1 MTKRFAYIVIL
12 LLAGGEVFAQEAS
25 IIQVIK
31 VPTLVDTMTVMPY
44 LTGSMNLFS
53 GKAFLEN
60 ATGAGFGAGLSFDMT
75 KEGQKAGFLFDFA
88 FQDMSGFA
96 ANGNYV
102 RNPADSVLEPA
113 DAYHYWYYLVFEPF
127 LKLQTSG
134 KQKGYFIIGASVGFA
149 VLSETVSIGQKLTEY
164 TAWDQTP
171 YGNRFRFD
179 LRAGVGVELAKIH
192 GHELILEARAGYP
205 LTNVITNYAN
215 IYGGNGPG
223 NWMIITIQG
232 NLGLRL

>member
-1 MTKRFAYIVIL
+1 MF
-12 LLAGGEVFAQEAS
+12 AGGGAWAQDAS

-44 LTGSMNLFS
+44 LTGSLNLFS
-53 GKAFLEN
+53 GKAFLDN
-60 ATGAGFGAGLSFDMT
+60 ATGAGFGAGLTFDMT
-75 KEGQKAGFLFDFA
+75 KEGQKTGFMFDFA
-88 FQDMSGFA
+88 FQDMAGFA

-102 RNPADSVLEPA
+102 RIPSDSILVSA
-113 DAYHYWYYLVFEPF
+113 DAYHYWYYLLFEPF
-127 LKLQTSG
+127 LKLQTGG

-149 VLSETVSIGQKLTEY
+149 VLSETVSIGQGQTEY
-164 TAWDQTP
+164 IVWDQTP
-171 YGNRFRFD
+171 YGNRFRLD

-205 LTNVITNYAN
+205 LTNAITNYAN

-223 NWMIITIQG
+223 NWRIITLQA